1 MTYEEWEK
9 EVPEEIKQDSLW
21 KMKAYR
27 LALFLGDLVW
37 RDAARLAENRHL
49 VSLADQLSRAVGS
62 ISANLAE
69 GYSRGSGRDRARF
82 YEYALGSAR
91 EGRDWYFKSRHAL
104 GEAVFQHRLRFL
116 TSLIRLILTMIP
128 QQRGGVLQLRD
139 APPVY
144 RLSSDEPAIDDLW
157 DVAASFPGEDWT
169 PGLEEDPLL
178 RDPSWSSL
186 LTDVPLPD

>member
-9 EVPEEIKQDSLW
+9 GVPEEIKQDSLW

-49 VSLADQLSRAVGS
+49 VSLADQLYRAVGS

-82 YEYALGSAR
+82 YEYAA
-91 EGRDWYFKSRHAL
+91 
-104 GEAVFQHRLRFL
+104 
-116 TSLIRLILTMIP
+116 
-128 QQRGGVLQLRD
+128 
-139 APPVY
+139 
-144 RLSSDEPAIDDLW
+144 
-157 DVAASFPGEDWT
+157 EDWT
-169 PGLEEDPLL
+169 PGLEDDPLL
-178 RDPSWSSL
+178 HDPTWSSL

>member
-1 MTYEEWEK
+1 MNYREWEK
-9 EVPEEIKQDSLW
+9 EVPEEMKRDSLW
-21 KMKAYR
+21 KMEAYR

-37 RDAARLAENRHL
+37 RDALRLAQERQM
-49 VSLADQLSRAVGS
+49 VSLADQLYRAVGS

-116 TSLIRLILTMIP
+116 TSLIRLILTMVP
-128 QQRGGVLQLRD
+128 QQRGATLQLRD
-139 APPVY
+139 GPPVY
-144 RLSSDEPAIDDLW
+144 SLSDESDIGYAWGSVPVSW
-157 DVAASFPGEDWT
+157 TEDWT
-169 PGLEEDPLL
+169 PGLGEDPLL

-186 LTDVPLPD
+186 LTDVPLP